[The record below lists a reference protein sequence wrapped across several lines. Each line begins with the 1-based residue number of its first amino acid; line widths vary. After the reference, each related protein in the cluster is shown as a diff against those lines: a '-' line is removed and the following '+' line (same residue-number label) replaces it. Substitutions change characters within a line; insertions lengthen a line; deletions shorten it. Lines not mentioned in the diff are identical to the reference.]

1 MIEEKRKENKN
12 GNSINL
18 LEAGVH
24 FGHQKRRWN
33 PKMKKYIFNSRDDI
47 YIIDL
52 QKVSESLE
60 KAYQVVKS
68 VAEKDGKILFVGTKK
83 QAAEA
88 VEECATKAEN
98 YFVNERWLGGTLTNF
113 RTIRTRVRRMEEI
126 EQMEKDETFALLP
139 KKEVIK
145 IKKEYD
151 KLNRN
156 LRGIRN
162 MRRLPQLMIVVDPNE
177 EIIAVKEAK
186 KLGIPVLGIVD
197 TNSDPDLVDYVVPGN
212 DDAVKSVSLLL
223 GALNNA
229 VLEVKGLET
238 TDYLSEDDKEKNVK
252 EEKTEVVKEKVVEKE
267 QEEKVEVEEEQE
279 VVLTK
284 EELEEKTLPEL
295 KEVARLKKL
304 TGFSTMKKQEIIDLI
319 INN

>member
-1 MIEEKRKENKN
+1 MAIV
-12 GNSINL
+12 SINYL

-238 TDYLSEDDKEKNVK
+238 TDYLSEEDKEKTVK
-252 EEKTEVVKEKVVEKE
+252 EEKNEEVKEVKKETKVEEKE
-267 QEEKVEVEEEQE
+267 AVEEEQE
-279 VVLTK
+279 VVFTK

>member
-1 MIEEKRKENKN
+1 MAIV
-12 GNSINL
+12 SINYL

-60 KAYQVVKS
+60 KAYAVVKS

-83 QAAEA
+83 QAVEA

>member
-1 MIEEKRKENKN
+1 
-12 GNSINL
+12 
-18 LEAGVH
+18 
-24 FGHQKRRWN
+24 
-33 PKMKKYIFNSRDDI
+33 
-47 YIIDL
+47 
-52 QKVSESLE
+52 
-60 KAYQVVKS
+60 
-68 VAEKDGKILFVGTKK
+68 
-83 QAAEA
+83 
-88 VEECATKAEN
+88 
-98 YFVNERWLGGTLTNF
+98 
-113 RTIRTRVRRMEEI
+113 
-126 EQMEKDETFALLP
+126 
-139 KKEVIK
+139 
-145 IKKEYD
+145 
-151 KLNRN
+151 
-156 LRGIRN
+156 

-267 QEEKVEVEEEQE
+267 QEEKAEVEEEQE

>member
-1 MIEEKRKENKN
+1 MAIV
-12 GNSINL
+12 SINYL

-60 KAYQVVKS
+60 KAYAVVKS

-267 QEEKVEVEEEQE
+267 QEEKVEQE

>member
-1 MIEEKRKENKN
+1 MAIV
-12 GNSINL
+12 SINYL

-177 EIIAVKEAK
+177 QIIAVKEAK

>member
-1 MIEEKRKENKN
+1 MAIV
-12 GNSINL
+12 SINYL

-151 KLNRN
+151 KLNIN

-267 QEEKVEVEEEQE
+267 QEEKAEVEEEQE

>member
-1 MIEEKRKENKN
+1 
-12 GNSINL
+12 
-18 LEAGVH
+18 
-24 FGHQKRRWN
+24 
-33 PKMKKYIFNSRDDI
+33 
-47 YIIDL
+47 
-52 QKVSESLE
+52 
-60 KAYQVVKS
+60 
-68 VAEKDGKILFVGTKK
+68 
-83 QAAEA
+83 
-88 VEECATKAEN
+88 
-98 YFVNERWLGGTLTNF
+98 
-113 RTIRTRVRRMEEI
+113 
-126 EQMEKDETFALLP
+126 
-139 KKEVIK
+139 
-145 IKKEYD
+145 
-151 KLNRN
+151 
-156 LRGIRN
+156 

-238 TDYLSEDDKEKNVK
+238 TDYLSEEDKEKTVK
-252 EEKTEVVKEKVVEKE
+252 EEKTEEVKEVKKETKVEEKE
-267 QEEKVEVEEEQE
+267 AVEEEQE
-279 VVLTK
+279 VVFTK

>member
-1 MIEEKRKENKN
+1 MAIV
-12 GNSINL
+12 SINYL

-60 KAYQVVKS
+60 KAYQVVKY

>member
-1 MIEEKRKENKN
+1 MAIV
-12 GNSINL
+12 SINYL

-60 KAYQVVKS
+60 KAYAVVKS

-279 VVLTK
+279 LVLTK

>member
-1 MIEEKRKENKN
+1 MAIV
-12 GNSINL
+12 SINYL

-52 QKVSESLE
+52 QKVSESLD

-83 QAAEA
+83 QASEA

-113 RTIRTRVRRMEEI
+113 RTIRNRVRRMEEI
-126 EQMEKDETFALLP
+126 EQMEKDGTFDLLP

-151 KLNRN
+151 KLNLN

-229 VLEVKGLET
+229 VLEVKGLEI

-279 VVLTK
+279 VELTK

>member
-1 MIEEKRKENKN
+1 MAIV
-12 GNSINL
+12 SINYL

-60 KAYQVVKS
+60 KAYVVVKS
-68 VAEKDGKILFVGTKK
+68 VAEKEGKILFVGTKK

-88 VEECATKAEN
+88 VEECATKGEN

-113 RTIRTRVRRMEEI
+113 RTIRNRVRKMEEI
-126 EQMEKDETFALLP
+126 EQMEKDGTFDLLP
-139 KKEVIK
+139 KKEVIQ

-223 GALNNA
+223 GVLNNA
-229 VLEVKGLET
+229 VLEVKGLEI
-238 TDYLSEDDKEKNVK
+238 TDYLSEDDKEKTVKEEVVVEVK
-252 EEKTEVVKEKVVEKE
+252 EEKKEQNNEKE
-267 QEEKVEVEEEQE
+267 EIVEVEEEKE

-304 TGFSTMKKQEIIDLI
+304 TGFSTMKKKEIIDLI

>member
-1 MIEEKRKENKN
+1 MAIV
-12 GNSINL
+12 SINYL

-60 KAYQVVKS
+60 KAYAVVKS

-151 KLNRN
+151 KLNLN

-229 VLEVKGLET
+229 VLEVKGLEI
-238 TDYLSEDDKEKNVK
+238 TDYLSEEDKEKTVK
-252 EEKTEVVKEKVVEKE
+252 EEKTEEVKEVKKETKVEEKE
-267 QEEKVEVEEEQE
+267 AVEEEQE
-279 VVLTK
+279 VVFTK

-295 KEVARLKKL
+295 KEIARLKKL

>member
-1 MIEEKRKENKN
+1 MAIV
-12 GNSINL
+12 SINYL

-83 QAAEA
+83 QGAEA

>member
-1 MIEEKRKENKN
+1 MAIV
-12 GNSINL
+12 SINYL

-60 KAYQVVKS
+60 KAYQIVKS

>member
-1 MIEEKRKENKN
+1 MAIV
-12 GNSINL
+12 SINYL

-212 DDAVKSVSLLL
+212 DDAVKSVSLIL

-279 VVLTK
+279 QEVVLTK

>member
-1 MIEEKRKENKN
+1 MAIV
-12 GNSINL
+12 SINYL

-279 VVLTK
+279 QEVVLTK

>member
-1 MIEEKRKENKN
+1 MAIV
-12 GNSINL
+12 SINYL

-60 KAYQVVKS
+60 KAYAVVKS

-151 KLNRN
+151 QLNRN

>member
-1 MIEEKRKENKN
+1 MAIV
-12 GNSINL
+12 SINYL

-252 EEKTEVVKEKVVEKE
+252 EEKTEVVKEKV
-267 QEEKVEVEEEQE
+267 EVEEEQE

>member
-1 MIEEKRKENKN
+1 MAIV
-12 GNSINL
+12 SINYL

-126 EQMEKDETFALLP
+126 EQMEKDGTFDLLP
-139 KKEVIK
+139 KKEVIQ

>member
-1 MIEEKRKENKN
+1 
-12 GNSINL
+12 
-18 LEAGVH
+18 
-24 FGHQKRRWN
+24 
-33 PKMKKYIFNSRDDI
+33 
-47 YIIDL
+47 
-52 QKVSESLE
+52 
-60 KAYQVVKS
+60 
-68 VAEKDGKILFVGTKK
+68 
-83 QAAEA
+83 
-88 VEECATKAEN
+88 
-98 YFVNERWLGGTLTNF
+98 
-113 RTIRTRVRRMEEI
+113 
-126 EQMEKDETFALLP
+126 
-139 KKEVIK
+139 
-145 IKKEYD
+145 
-151 KLNRN
+151 
-156 LRGIRN
+156 

>member
-1 MIEEKRKENKN
+1 MAIV
-12 GNSINL
+12 SINYL

-212 DDAVKSVSLLL
+212 DDAVKSVSLIL

>member
-1 MIEEKRKENKN
+1 MAIV
-12 GNSINL
+12 SINYL

-238 TDYLSEDDKEKNVK
+238 TDYLSEDDKEKKVK

>member
-1 MIEEKRKENKN
+1 MAIV
-12 GNSINL
+12 SINYL

-60 KAYQVVKS
+60 KAYSVVKS
-68 VAEKDGKILFVGTKK
+68 VVEKEGKILFVGTKK

-88 VEECATKAEN
+88 VEECATKGEN

-113 RTIRTRVRRMEEI
+113 RTIRNRVRRMEEI
-126 EQMEKDETFALLP
+126 EQMEKDGTFDLLP
-139 KKEVIK
+139 KKEVIQ

-223 GALNNA
+223 GVLNNA

-238 TDYLSEDDKEKNVK
+238 TDYLSEDDKEKTVKEEVVVEVK
-252 EEKTEVVKEKVVEKE
+252 EEKKEQNNEKE
-267 QEEKVEVEEEQE
+267 EIVEVEEEKE

-304 TGFSTMKKQEIIDLI
+304 TGFSTMKKKEIIDLI

>member
-1 MIEEKRKENKN
+1 MAIV
-12 GNSINL
+12 SINYL

-60 KAYQVVKS
+60 KAYAVVKS

-267 QEEKVEVEEEQE
+267 QEEKVEDEEEQE
-279 VVLTK
+279 LVLTK

>member
-1 MIEEKRKENKN
+1 MAIV
-12 GNSINL
+12 SINYL

-60 KAYQVVKS
+60 KAYAVVKS
-68 VAEKDGKILFVGTKK
+68 VAEKEGKILFVGTKK

-88 VEECATKAEN
+88 VEECATKGEN

-113 RTIRTRVRRMEEI
+113 RTIRNRVRRMEEI
-126 EQMEKDETFALLP
+126 EQMEKDGTFDLLP
-139 KKEVIK
+139 KKEVIQ

-223 GALNNA
+223 GVLNNA

-238 TDYLSEDDKEKNVK
+238 TDYLSEDDKEKTVKEEVVVEVK
-252 EEKTEVVKEKVVEKE
+252 EEKKEENNKKEEIVEVVET
-267 QEEKVEVEEEQE
+267 EEE
-279 VVLTK
+279 VVLTQ

-295 KEVARLKKL
+295 KEIARLKKL
-304 TGFSTMKKQEIIDLI
+304 TGFSTMKKKEIIDLI

>member
-1 MIEEKRKENKN
+1 MAIV
-12 GNSINL
+12 SINYL

-52 QKVSESLE
+52 QKVSESLD

-151 KLNRN
+151 KLNLN

-238 TDYLSEDDKEKNVK
+238 TDYLSEEDKEKTVK
-252 EEKTEVVKEKVVEKE
+252 EEKTEEVKEVKKETKVEEKE
-267 QEEKVEVEEEQE
+267 AVEEEQE

-295 KEVARLKKL
+295 KEIARLKKL

>member
-1 MIEEKRKENKN
+1 MAIV
-12 GNSINL
+12 SINYL

-52 QKVSESLE
+52 QKVSEALE
-60 KAYQVVKS
+60 KAYAVVKS

-83 QAAEA
+83 QASEA
-88 VEECATKAEN
+88 VEECATKGEN

-113 RTIRTRVRRMEEI
+113 RTIRNRVRRMEEI
-126 EQMEKDETFALLP
+126 EQMEKDGTFDLLP
-139 KKEVIK
+139 KKEVIQ

-223 GALNNA
+223 GVLNNA

-238 TDYLSEDDKEKNVK
+238 TDYLSEDDKEKTVK
-252 EEKTEVVKEKVVEKE
+252 EEVVVEVKEENNKKEEIVEVVEAE
-267 QEEKVEVEEEQE
+267 E
-279 VVLTK
+279 VVLTP

-295 KEVARLKKL
+295 KEIARLKKL
-304 TGFSTMKKQEIIDLI
+304 TGFSTMKKKEIIDLI

>member
-1 MIEEKRKENKN
+1 MAIV
-12 GNSINL
+12 SINYL

-47 YIIDL
+47 YRIDL

-60 KAYQVVKS
+60 KAYAVVKS

-267 QEEKVEVEEEQE
+267 QEEKVEDEEEQE
-279 VVLTK
+279 LVLTK